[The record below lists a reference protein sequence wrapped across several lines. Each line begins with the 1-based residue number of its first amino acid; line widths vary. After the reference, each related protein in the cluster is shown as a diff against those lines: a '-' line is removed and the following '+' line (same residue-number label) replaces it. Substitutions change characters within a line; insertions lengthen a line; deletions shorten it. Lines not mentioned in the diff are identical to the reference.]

1 LKIDPGSKITG
12 IALIRESEVN
22 PEKQTVL
29 YLAEVK
35 HRSETVHNRPKRFE
49 NRTREEGWL
58 PPSLR
63 SRIDN
68 ITTWTDRFRCIAPIT
83 GITVE
88 NVKFDMQLMQDPEIG
103 ATLYQQGT
111 LHGYEIREFLLEK
124 WGRTCAYCDQKDV
137 PLQVEHIVPLA
148 RNGSNR
154 ISNLTLACKEC
165 NQEKGCRDIR
175 EYLEDDSKRLTRIL
189 SHTKASL
196 KDAAA
201 VNTMRTA
208 LIDTLKLT
216 NLPIETATGARTK
229 YNRTALGVPKSH
241 SLDAACTGSLSF
253 LYNWDIPVLNI
264 TATGRGSYQRTR
276 TDAQGMPKGY
286 LIRKKKVFGFQT
298 GDIVEALVP
307 RGKKAGKYIGRVAI
321 RASGSFNIQ
330 TYTGTVQG
338 ISWKYCTLCSHA
350 DGYSYSLQKT
360 NTLTPNPN
368 GARFIPDLKD
378 GVSTCHI

>member
-1 LKIDPGSKITG
+1 MSYISHKKSHI
-12 IALIRESEVN
+12 E
-22 PEKQTVL
+22 
-29 YLAEVK
+29 
-35 HRSETVHNRPKRFE
+35 
-49 NRTREEGWL
+49 L

-68 ITTWTDRFRCIAPIT
+68 IVTWTERLRRIAPIT

-88 NVKFDMQLMQDPEIG
+88 NVKFDTQLMQDPEIG
-103 ATLYQQGT
+103 GTIYQQGT
-111 LHGYEIREFLLEK
+111 LHGYEVREYLLEK
-124 WGRTCAYCDQKDV
+124 WGRSCAYCDKEDV
-137 PLQVEHIVPLA
+137 PLQVEHIVPLG

-154 ISNLTLACKEC
+154 ISNLTLACEEC

-175 EYLEDDSKRLTRIL
+175 EYLADDPKRLIHIL
-189 SHTKASL
+189 SHTKTSL

-201 VNTMRTA
+201 VNTMRIA
-208 LIDTLKLT
+208 LVDTLEQT
-216 NLPIETATGARTK
+216 DLPIETATGGRTK
-229 YNRTALGVPKSH
+229 YNRTVLGVPKSH
-241 SLDAACTGSLSF
+241 SLDAACSGSLSS

-307 RGKKAGKYIGRVAI
+307 EGKKTGKYVGRVAV

-330 TYTGTVQG
+330 TSAGTIQG

-350 DGYSYSLQKT
+350 DGYNYSLKKT
-360 NTLTPNPN
+360 TILTPK
-368 GARFIPDLKD
+368 LKEEH
-378 GVSTCHI
+378 VSSPT